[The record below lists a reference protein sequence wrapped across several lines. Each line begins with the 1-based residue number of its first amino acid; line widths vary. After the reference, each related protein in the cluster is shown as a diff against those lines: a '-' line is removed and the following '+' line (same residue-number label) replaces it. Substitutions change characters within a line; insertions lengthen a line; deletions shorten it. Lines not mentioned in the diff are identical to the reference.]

1 MQPYEEVLAAKG
13 GIFLALLMI
22 GGIAI
27 GIYWLV
33 GILVGKILKKNIFF
47 SNWYIVCAIVS
58 NILLLFLAVIA

>member
-47 SNWYIVCAIVS
+47 SNWYIACAIGGI
-58 NILLLFLAVIA
+58 ILPFLLGVVA

>member
-13 GIFLALLMI
+13 GSFLALLMI

-47 SNWYIVCAIVS
+47 SNWYIACAIGGI
-58 NILLLFLAVIA
+58 ILPFLLGVVA

>member
-22 GGIAI
+22 GGISI

-47 SNWYIVCAIVS
+47 SNWYIACAIGGI
-58 NILLLFLAVIA
+58 ILPFLLGVVA